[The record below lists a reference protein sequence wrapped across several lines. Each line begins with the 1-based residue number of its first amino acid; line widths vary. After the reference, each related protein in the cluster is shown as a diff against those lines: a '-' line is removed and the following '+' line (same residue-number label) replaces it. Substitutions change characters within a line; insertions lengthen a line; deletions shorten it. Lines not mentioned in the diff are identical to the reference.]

1 MGLLDSI
8 LGRSR
13 PVRPDLDRLFGLP
26 AAALT
31 LQAGTGFVPAGTGSV
46 CFAAVEGGA
55 FARLKADVRDLLDV
69 EVVAG
74 PDRGAGGGEGRGAGP
89 SAYPVTYSSDAYGYT
104 WLTVRR
110 PAEDLI
116 TLVNDLHAVNALLEE
131 AGFGPHLLCSLT
143 SFRAPAAG
151 PRSPGAEGVGT
162 GGAGTDAPGA
172 DGHRARDLAL
182 VYVYKRGTFYPFAP
196 RTDRAEARDN
206 ALELQ
211 VRGLLAGDLA
221 IEPDMERWFPV
232 WGAPGLGGAGR

>member
-31 LQAGTGFVPAGTGSV
+31 LQAGTGFVPAGAGSV

-55 FARLKADVRDLLDV
+55 FARLKGDVRDLLDV
-69 EVVAG
+69 EVTAWPDGGAGEGAGAG
-74 PDRGAGGGEGRGAGP
+74 PDEGAGP
-89 SAYPVTYSSDAYGYT
+89 GAYPVTYTSDAYGYT

-110 PAEDLI
+110 PADDLI

-131 AGFGPHLLCSLT
+131 AGFGPNLLCSLT
-143 SFRAPAAG
+143 AFRAP
-151 PRSPGAEGVGT
+151 SAEGR
-162 GGAGTDAPGA
+162 PQ
-172 DGHRARDLAL
+172 ARDLAL
-182 VYVYKRGTFYPFAP
+182 VYLYKRGTFYPFAP
-196 RTDRAEARDN
+196 RTDRPETRDN

-221 IEPDMERWFPV
+221 MEPDMERWFPV
-232 WGAPGLGGAGR
+232 WGAPGLGGADRPPGRGPSGVG